1 MDNRSKVLNCAV
13 ALFAQ
18 KGFDAVG
25 VQELVDCATITKPTL
40 YHYFGNK
47 RGVLDAIFSERFQ
60 PYLILLAQ
68 AADYQYDLPYS
79 LQKIMRVSFDFAQ
92 RNQALFTLFLSITHA
107 PQQSESY
114 AATQPYAERQFEILQ
129 EMFRKA
135 AQDHG
140 NMAGRQD
147 AYALTFI
154 GMLNTYIYFSFHHQ
168 IELNEDLIARSIQQF
183 QYGIY
188 S

>member
-13 ALFAQ
+13 TLFAQ

-25 VQELVDCATITKPTL
+25 VQELVDCAAITKPTL

-47 RGVLDAIFSERFQ
+47 RGVLDTIFAERFQ
-60 PYLILLAQ
+60 PYLNLLAQ
-68 AADYQYDLPYS
+68 AADYQHDLPLC
-79 LQKIMRVSFDFAQ
+79 LQNVLRVSFDFAQ
-92 RNQALFTLFLSITHA
+92 RNHTLFQLFLSITNA
-107 PQQSESY
+107 PDKSESF
-114 AATQPYAERQFEILQ
+114 AATQPYTERQFQIIQ
-129 EMFRKA
+129 ELFFKA

-140 NMAGRQD
+140 NMKGRHN

-154 GMLNTYIYFSFHHQ
+154 GMINTYIFFSFHNQ